1 MKNWTNLCGTGIRK
15 TSSWTL
21 TLILIGG
28 GSAAGIAG
36 GWNEYI
42 KSISACPV
50 FWSSNLRRT
59 SAA

>member
-36 GWNEYI
+36 G
-42 KSISACPV
+42 
-50 FWSSNLRRT
+50 
-59 SAA
+59 